1 MRSIDDILKD
11 HPEVKG
17 FIISQDESGIYL
29 LDFGD
34 FPDKMES
41 FEEVEKISVLKGL
54 RSLLYTRALSQE
66 YLKKEW
72 SNFNFERYLERE
84 MQNIYDNEYRSSL
97 NKIIKAIDEIVNSDI
112 TKSQK
117 INKLLRYK
125 ELFSGPFINDTDY
138 SAKDVVSYA
147 DLKISILEKQ
157 EMPPST
163 TQKISSD
170 IPNEPNPENH
180 PPYEIDFPEIFKKGG
195 YRVFMLLNEKY
206 TKSDKK
212 LPSKYSYLFHYLKYE
227 GLLNC
232 TQLEYIDFIKREYKI
247 TLSKIQ
253 PETYKYGDDIQPLL
267 MRYHKGQQ

>member
-17 FIISQDESGIYL
+17 FIISQNESGIYL

-41 FEEVEKISVLKGL
+41 FEEVEKISVLEGL

-72 SNFNFERYLERE
+72 SNFNFEKYLERE

-112 TKSQK
+112 PKSQK

-125 ELFSGPFINDTDY
+125 ESFSGPFINDTD
-138 SAKDVVSYA
+138 S
-147 DLKISILEKQ
+147 
-157 EMPPST
+157 
-163 TQKISSD
+163 
-170 IPNEPNPENH
+170 
-180 PPYEIDFPEIFKKGG
+180 
-195 YRVFMLLNEKY
+195 LL
-206 TKSDKK
+206 S
-212 LPSKYSYLFHYLKYE
+212 H
-227 GLLNC
+227 
-232 TQLEYIDFIKREYKI
+232 
-247 TLSKIQ
+247 
-253 PETYKYGDDIQPLL
+253 
-267 MRYHKGQQ
+267 

>member
-41 FEEVEKISVLKGL
+41 FEEVEKISALEGL
-54 RSLLYTRALSQE
+54 RSLLHTRALSQE

-97 NKIIKAIDEIVNSDI
+97 NKIIKAIDEIANSDI
-112 TKSQK
+112 PKSQK
-117 INKLLRYK
+117 INKLLQYK
-125 ELFSGPFINDTDY
+125 ESFSGPFIDDSDY

-147 DLKISILEKQ
+147 ELKINILKLQESDLPKQNIRIQNQYPNIFTSNVAWKIFEELKSNFNSNSATEFSFIFLKMKNDKYIFENVTKQNFINWVNEIYDANIDRIYTEDRCFTSNRNTLYENLKRSIKA
-157 EMPPST
+157 
-163 TQKISSD
+163 
-170 IPNEPNPENH
+170 
-180 PPYEIDFPEIFKKGG
+180 DFNTIE
-195 YRVFMLLNEKY
+195 
-206 TKSDKK
+206 
-212 LPSKYSYLFHYLKYE
+212 
-227 GLLNC
+227 
-232 TQLEYIDFIKREYKI
+232 
-247 TLSKIQ
+247 
-253 PETYKYGDDIQPLL
+253 
-267 MRYHKGQQ
+267 